1 MCFGILL
8 VRCTRPRLLEKTIS
22 TSPSIP
28 IVRSL
33 HSRSVRKSTQQ
44 RQSKKRPSSN
54 AFQKREPPSS
64 ITWEKQKPIGHIP
77 SHNDYPD
84 LKKWMFTQPWDFQ
97 GWNKATDLANV
108 SRAISCGNH
117 RGQEQWKFSF
127 HWLSK
132 VGESF
137 TVSSFGK
144 SKVFARKE
152 AANRLLATLHEK
164 GVLNDLSQEI
174 IHAREKKNAAQIDEK
189 ETISL
194 ASKMRADIYNYG
206 ASILAIPQVQVT
218 AKKSSGRRGFK
229 TSGYTVNMR
238 LDERNIRIE
247 ENGASLLKTELDAYS
262 KFKKHIE
269 EFHEKENVPNISLNN
284 DGSSLDISQGKE
296 FVFYYKR
303 KSSKSNIK
311 SDSNDQLIIN
321 VIREQKGPLVSAHV
335 CLDGVMIGAPVFS
348 YKPKEAEELSY
359 LTAAIDLARKNPLI
373 LKMFFNEQRSSSG
386 EIIQPFIQV
395 PLQINSSILEQ
406 MSNAAYPINNDR
418 FNQYTNQD
426 VVTNSDAKRQRRLLR
441 SGLSFEEE
449 RSRNEFLKAQH
460 EAYNLNPHFQKIRE
474 LKASLPMNQYRQE
487 VLDLVAKNTFCV
499 IVGET
504 GSGKTTQVPGII
516 FEDAIINGKGAS
528 VNIMCTQ
535 PRRIAAKSVAS
546 RVVFERGE
554 KLQDTVGYHVY
565 LDVKRPRYGGSICY
579 CTTEILLKQ
588 LQNNPDEAMNSISH
602 IIVDEAHERDIPI
615 DFLLITLKKV
625 IQARRAIKQPTPKI
639 IIMSATL
646 NISLFANYFG
656 EITADGTIIP
666 CPSLTVPGK
675 TYPVRRIY
683 LNEILTEL
691 KQNYGRKTGLEN
703 CSITQRY
710 LEIERC
716 INEDPSSNMSPVKI
730 NEKIT
735 WRSKDT
741 DEALIAH
748 NLVSVVVAHVVKSST
763 DGAILVFLPG
773 LKDLEDVH
781 KCLLR
786 KPLDVDFSDNNKYTI
801 ILLHSLMKDAQ
812 NTLFEPS
819 PPGCRKIIL
828 ATNIAETSIT
838 IPDVR
843 HVIDSGKLN
852 EMNFDPM
859 TRIKN
864 LKCTWASKSNSRQR
878 SGRAG
883 RVQNGFYYALFTED
897 RFKSLR
903 ECGLPQLL
911 RSDLQDVCLSAKGQ
925 TLQYSIQEFLADA
938 IEKPSPQ
945 AVDAAIK
952 DLVQLGALTQDEEIT
967 PLGRLLH
974 SLPVDPDLGKMVV
987 LGVIFRC
994 LDPLLILAAAESEK
1008 DFFMRP
1014 ISARKAADQARFS
1027 FGNNTFSDAITTIKA
1042 FRHARHARR
1051 TMNRQDYMGVM
1062 IQKFLNANT
1071 VETIEKKM
1079 FQIEE
1084 VLVSSGVI
1092 PRAIQDRSSSSFY
1105 CGHYMLN
1112 ENSDNHSLIKALTL
1126 ARCPGNLAVRIGT
1139 SFRFRTKTESGIQ
1152 IRTGLNGTRFGQKS
1166 YLPKTALMSFASI
1179 YKDDTSNLCLRD
1191 TNLINP
1197 IAAALFGGTLDGR
1210 FRKLVTDDW
1219 IIHSINSEREN
1230 YISNPYNCILRLR
1243 TALNKILSN
1252 SFLDLAKRQNLLDD
1266 KMRRDFTSSIAQI
1279 LSNSDNFLRVD
1290 EQSRSREDTNE
1301 SNTRIQPP
1309 DRLSRPQKSQGNKN
1323 LQPFVQ
1329 DLLSEIEY
1337 RKTRSNGIRKGI
1349 Y

>member
-1 MCFGILL
+1 MSQPFGL
-8 VRCTRPRLLEKTIS
+8 K
-22 TSPSIP
+22 
-28 IVRSL
+28 
-33 HSRSVRKSTQQ
+33 SVRKPTQQ
-44 RQSKKRPSSN
+44 RRSKKRPSSN
-54 AFQKREPPSS
+54 VYQKRESPSS
-64 ITWEKQKPIGHIP
+64 LTWAQPEPIAHIP

-84 LKKWMFTQPWDFQ
+84 LKKWMFTQPWDVE

-108 SRAISCGNH
+108 SKAISCVNQ
-117 RGQEQWKFSF
+117 RGGELWKFSF
-127 HWLSK
+127 HWRSK
-132 VGESF
+132 NGESF
-137 TVSSFGK
+137 TVSGLGK
-144 SKVFARKE
+144 SKFFARKE
-152 AANRLLATLHEK
+152 SANRLLATLHEK
-164 GVLNDLSQEI
+164 GVLNDLSREMI
-174 IHAREKKNAAQIDEK
+174 EVREKKNAALIEEK
-189 ETISL
+189 ETMSL
-194 ASKMRADIYNYG
+194 ASKMRADIYDYG
-206 ASILAIPQVQVT
+206 ASILAIPQVQIT
-218 AKKSSGRRGFK
+218 AKKSSGRRGSK
-229 TSGYTVNMR
+229 PSGYIVNMK
-238 LDERNIRIE
+238 LEERNISIE
-247 ENGASLLKTELDAYS
+247 EIGTSLLKTELKAIS
-262 KFKKHIE
+262 KFRKLIE
-269 EFHEKENVPNISLNN
+269 EFNEKENVSKTSHNN
-284 DGSSLDISQGKE
+284 DGSSLDVSHGKE

-303 KSSKSNIK
+303 KSSKTSIK
-311 SDSNDQLIIN
+311 NDSNDQLTIS
-321 VIREQKGPLVSAHV
+321 VKRDQKGPLVSAQV
-335 CLDGVMIGAPVFS
+335 CINGEMIGAPVFS
-348 YKPKEAEELSY
+348 CKSKEAEELSY
-359 LTAAIDLARKNPLI
+359 LTAAIDLARKNPII

-386 EIIQPFIQV
+386 EIIQPYIQV
-395 PLQINSSILEQ
+395 PLQITRSILEK
-406 MSNAAYPINNDR
+406 MSNTASPINNIR
-418 FNQYTNQD
+418 FNPHINQD
-426 VVTNSDAKRQRRLLR
+426 VAANSDSKRLRRPIR

-449 RSRNEFLKAQH
+449 RSRNEFLKAQY
-460 EAYNLNPHFQKIRE
+460 EAYNLNPHFQKLRDV
-474 LKASLPMNQYRQE
+474 KASLPMNKYRQE
-487 VLDLVAKNTFCV
+487 VLDLVTKNTFCV

-516 FEDAIINGKGAS
+516 FENAIINGKGAS
-528 VNIMCTQ
+528 INIMCTQ

-546 RVVFERGE
+546 RVAFERGE
-554 KLQDTVGYHVY
+554 KLQETVGYHVY

-615 DFLLITLKKV
+615 DFLLITLKK
-625 IQARRAIKQPTPKI
+625 
-639 IIMSATL
+639 IM
-646 NISLFANYFG
+646 
-656 EITADGTIIP
+656 ADGTTIP

-675 TYPVRRIY
+675 TYPVRRVY
-683 LNEILTEL
+683 LNELLTEL
-691 KQNYGRKTGLEN
+691 NQNYGQKTGIEK
-703 CSITQRY
+703 CSVTQRY
-710 LEIERC
+710 LEIEKC
-716 INEDPSSNMSPVKI
+716 INEDPSSKMNLMKI
-730 NEKIT
+730 GEITT
-735 WRSKDT
+735 WRAKDT
-741 DEALIAH
+741 DEALIPH
-748 NLVSVVVAHVVKSST
+748 NLAAIVVAHVVKSST
-763 DGAILVFLPG
+763 EGAILVFLPG
-773 LKDLEDVH
+773 LKDLEDVQ
-781 KCLLR
+781 KSLLR
-786 KPLDVDFSDNNKYTI
+786 KPLNVDFPDNNKYKI

-812 NTLFEPS
+812 NTLFEPP

-903 ECGLPQLL
+903 DCGLPQLL

-952 DLVQLGALTQDEEIT
+952 DLIQLGALTQDEEIT

-1014 ISARKAADQARFS
+1014 ISARKEADQARFS
-1027 FGNNTFSDAITTIKA
+1027 FGRNTFSDAITTIKA
-1042 FRHARHARR
+1042 FRYARHARR
-1051 TMNRQDYMGVM
+1051 TMNRHDYMGVM
-1062 IQKFLNANT
+1062 IQKFLSANT

-1092 PRAIQDRSSSSFY
+1092 PRAIQDSGSSSFY
-1105 CGHYMLN
+1105 CGHYLLN

-1139 SFRFRTKTESGIQ
+1139 SFRFRTKTETGIQ

-1197 IAAALFGGTLDGR
+1197 IAAALFGGTLESR

-1219 IIHSINSEREN
+1219 IIHSISERGEN
-1230 YISNPYNCILRLR
+1230 IFNPYNYILRLR

-1279 LSNSDNFLRVD
+1279 LSNSDYFPRTD
-1290 EQSRSREDTNE
+1290 EQYRSREDNND
-1301 SNTRIQPP
+1301 SNTKIEPP
-1309 DRLSRPQKSQGNKN
+1309 NRLSSPQRLQRHEN
-1323 LQPFVQ
+1323 LQPFVR
-1329 DLLSEIEY
+1329 DLLTEIEY
-1337 RKTRSNGIRKGI
+1337 RKTRSNGLPQRI